1 MPSPNREKARRPAS
15 TQAVADR
22 VWVGAVVAGV
32 VAAVAVAAEA
42 AGANAV
48 PASNRVLDV
57 STVET
62 AV

>member
-32 VAAVAVAAEA
+32 VAVAAEA

-48 PASNRVLDV
+48 PANNRVLDV